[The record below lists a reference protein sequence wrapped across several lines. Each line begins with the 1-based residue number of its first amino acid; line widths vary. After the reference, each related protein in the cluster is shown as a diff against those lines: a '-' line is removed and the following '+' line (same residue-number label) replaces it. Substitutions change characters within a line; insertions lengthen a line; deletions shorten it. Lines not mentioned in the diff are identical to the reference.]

1 MINNQTL
8 LKIKDNTGGSKAQA
22 IKIYK
27 GRYATIGDIILVSIK
42 KLRKKINNN
51 NKNKIIKGNIFKA
64 LVIRTIYKKKN
75 ITDNYI
81 NFNENSIILLN
92 NQLQPLGTR
101 ILGPVTNKLRK
112 IKKIK
117 IISLSSYI
125 L

>member
-1 MINNQTL
+1 MINVQTY
-8 LKIKDNTGGSKAQA
+8 LKIKDNTGGNQAQA

-27 GRYATIGDIILVSIK
+27 GRYASIGDTILVTIK
-42 KLRKKINNN
+42 KLRNKIN
-51 NKNKIIKGNIFKA
+51 NKNKVIKGNVFKA
-64 LVIRTIYKKKN
+64 LVIRTKYKKRN
-75 ITDNYI
+75 TINNFI
-81 NFNENSIILLN
+81 NFDENSIILLN
-92 NQLQPLGTR
+92 NQNQPLGTR